1 MAKYD
6 VTYKC
11 GHVGTV
17 ELFGKSADREWKLA
31 KMAEENCPDCAAEHA
46 AQHRAEF
53 NSENQMAELTGSE
66 KQIAW
71 ADKIRYAKFSELQE
85 IIAKKNAMAQ
95 NYAESG
101 KISAADAEKVVNQ
114 NNAILNYLE
123 NQESAKFWID
133 NRDLTAYSFAELA
146 VKAIAEMPTVE
157 PATETTESDEAA
169 DKAAAEAEAI
179 VTPVEKTESTI
190 PAITCTENAVM
201 VKSEKNE
208 NLRQILK
215 KHDFDYDYQKFCWVK
230 KITETT
236 GSAEERAA
244 EIGNAALQNGF
255 AICVYDEKI
264 RQRAI
269 NADFTPECTN
279 WVRVRNSEK
288 FKNTKYY
295 GWFSIKW
302 QGKNDVLYNAA
313 KRISESRWDCGA
325 MVVPIRQYREIL
337 DFAETMRFQ
346 ITASAQNAIS
356 AFIEHEQKP
365 VTPVMPTANGGND
378 ITKILESSREVLDD
392 LRDSD

>member
-1 MAKYD
+1 
-6 VTYKC
+6 
-11 GHVGTV
+11 
-17 ELFGKSADREWKLA
+17 
-31 KMAEENCPDCAAEHA
+31 
-46 AQHRAEF
+46 
-53 NSENQMAELTGSE
+53 
-66 KQIAW
+66 
-71 ADKIRYAKFSELQE
+71 
-85 IIAKKNAMAQ
+85 
-95 NYAESG
+95 
-101 KISAADAEKVVNQ
+101 
-114 NNAILNYLE
+114 
-123 NQESAKFWID
+123 
-133 NRDLTAYSFAELA
+133 
-146 VKAIAEMPTVE
+146 
-157 PATETTESDEAA
+157 
-169 DKAAAEAEAI
+169 
-179 VTPVEKTESTI
+179 
-190 PAITCTENAVM
+190 M